1 MRLDQLNHIGKR
13 IEKVAWAGMLV
24 ALPVTS
30 FPYFPR
36 AIGGEA
42 LVRPLSLYPLLVLI
56 PFSVMPRLFRKPLP
70 KNLLTL
76 LLFALVALVSST
88 ISLLRGI
95 EPALGIT
102 VESRVLRGLFTLAI
116 GCAFFL
122 AIALLPENRADLR
135 FSLRWIYTGI
145 AVAMAWG
152 SLQAYYLISPSA
164 DFFAFLTRLQSR
176 VSIRRLLYD
185 RISGMTY
192 EPHWFAEQIILLLLP
207 YTLAAVMNNATV
219 FRWRWRR
226 LTVEWLLL
234 GWAVVLLPFTYSR
247 AGLLNLILVVLI
259 GFALFHPRNS
269 TRQMAFPLSLS
280 RSTLRRR
287 FKEALWVLTALI
299 LILTP
304 IYLIGKRN
312 PFFARIWSYWDNP
325 GATFMGY
332 MSHLGMDAR
341 VTYAEAAFNI
351 YQAYPLLGV
360 GLGNY
365 AFYFEEMLP
374 YRPVSEVTEVLLMI
388 TPELGRDRLI
398 TSKNFF
404 LRLLAETGIIGWITY
419 TVFIIVNFGYA
430 MYLWLSPDREW
441 KYWGTASL
449 CGLAAFGLSALSF
462 DSFVIPDIWILLG
475 LITAAAHI
483 AAGEAASPHTP
494 QTETQENSH
503 EPTLD
508 IARRAL

>member
-1 MRLDQLNHIGKR
+1 MRSDQFRSVGKR
-13 IEKVAWAGMLV
+13 IERVAWAGLLV

-42 LVRPLSLYPLLVLI
+42 LVRPLSLYPLLILI
-56 PFSVMPRLFRKPLP
+56 PFSVLPRLFRKPLP
-70 KNLLTL
+70 KNLLVL
-76 LLFALVALVSST
+76 ILFALVALVSSV

-95 EPALGIT
+95 EPALGIS

-145 AVAMAWG
+145 AIAMAWG
-152 SLQAYYLISPSA
+152 SLQAYYLISPTSQY
-164 DFFAFLTRLQSR
+164 FEFLTRLQSR

-207 YTLAAVMNNATV
+207 YTLAAIMNDTTI

-226 LTVEWLLL
+226 LTIEWMLLS
-234 GWAVVLLPFTYSR
+234 WAVVLLPFTYSR
-247 AGLLNLILVVLI
+247 AGLMNLILVALI
-259 GFALFHPRNS
+259 GFALFHPHNS
-269 TRQMAFPLSLS
+269 NYHAALHVVRD
-280 RSTLRRR
+280 RVNLRRKSR
-287 FKEALWVLTALI
+287 NIFWLLMI
-299 LILTP
+299 LAIISIP
-304 IYLIGKRN
+304 IYLVGRRN
-312 PFFARIWSYWDNP
+312 PFFARIWSYWNSP
-325 GATFMGY
+325 GATFAGY
-332 MSHLGMDAR
+332 MNHLGMDAR

-374 YRPVSEVTEVLLMI
+374 YRPVSEMTEVLLMI

-404 LRLLAETGIIGWITY
+404 LRLLAETGIIGWILF
-419 TVFIIVNFGYA
+419 TVFIIINLGYA
-430 MYLWLSPDREW
+430 LYLWLSPDKEW

-449 CGLAAFGLSALSF
+449 CGLTAFGLSALSF

-475 LITAAAHI
+475 FITAAAHL
-483 AAGEAASPHTP
+483 AVRETAASHTL
-494 QTETQENSH
+494 QTQENSYD
-503 EPTLD
+503 PTLEL
-508 IARRAL
+508 ARRNL